1 VSQPYEQGW
10 KIVKLREVK
19 DMMGTPTTT
28 TESTDMTT
36 LAYASQST
44 YGAAV
49 RHAWQ
54 YMPPAE
60 RFTLVA
66 PNENA
71 TNARGVVQEAIASI
85 KSSDKIRIQPNPASD
100 EVLISL
106 PKPMRGQWNLINATG
121 NIVQSGLWKETQSSL
136 TLETSAI
143 PTGIY
148 FYVFRPEQ
156 GVPLVQKLVIYR

>member
-1 VSQPYEQGW
+1 MLAPDG
-10 KIVKLREVK
+10 KIY
-19 DMMGTPTTT
+19 MTCTNGTDVLHVIHNPNAEGLACEFQQHGLSIPT
-28 TESTDMTT
+28 
-36 LAYASQST
+36 Y
-44 YGAAV
+44 
-49 RHAWQ
+49 HAF
-54 YMPPAE
+54 M
-60 RFTLVA
+60 A
-66 PNENA
+66 PNFPHY
-71 TNARGVVQEAIASI
+71 RLYDVPGSI
-85 KSSDKIRIQPNPASD
+85 CDSLGIDAPMVGSKEPRQNQQDRIKLQPNPASD

-156 GVPLVQKLVIYR
+156 GVPLVQKLVISR

>member
-1 VSQPYEQGW
+1 
-10 KIVKLREVK
+10 
-19 DMMGTPTTT
+19 
-28 TESTDMTT
+28 
-36 LAYASQST
+36 
-44 YGAAV
+44 
-49 RHAWQ
+49 
-54 YMPPAE
+54 MPPAE

-85 KSSDKIRIQPNPASD
+85 KSSDTIRIQPNPASD

-121 NIVQSGLWKETQSSL
+121 NIVRSGIWQEAQSSMI
-136 TLETSAI
+136 LETSTL

-148 FYVFRPEQ
+148 FYVLRTQQ
-156 GVPLVQKLVIYR
+156 GAPLIHKLVISR